1 MLHFARQSSE
11 CWPSPRCSGGSGDCR
26 SRTRP
31 NHLAGSA
38 DLNSVVRAEGK
49 AARALRRLALDRA
62 VAPSRKSFT
71 DRLVEMEAARQVA
84 GAQPAADAAEDA
96 RQRPTPINAP
106 ADPLRKPTRPR
117 DDELAN
123 RPGPDQ
129 AARPPAQHQTRRGRS
144 CGAGIISAL
153 TFLSGLRWIDD
164 NSRPIF
170 GVNTIGFD
178 QSSKMQKKP
187 SCKFQNTLPLT
198 PARRRLD
205 RAGAQAG
212 LRKRVGDLELIAPGD
227 GPPKVQGR
235 GSPGSTAE

>member
-1 MLHFARQSSE
+1 VRDLFAAYSASLGNPVNVGTQALVLAAAE
-11 CWPSPRCSGGSGDCR
+11 AVAIAEL
-26 SRTRP
+26 TRP

-38 DLNSVVRAEGK
+38 DLNSVVRAEGT
-49 AARALRRLALDRA
+49 AARALRRLGLDRA
-62 VAPSRKSFT
+62 VAPPRKSFT

-117 DDELAN
+117 DDDLAN

-153 TFLSGLRWIDD
+153 TFPSGLRWIDD

-178 QSSKMQKKP
+178 QSSKMQK
-187 SCKFQNTLPLT
+187 SH
-198 PARRRLD
+198 
-205 RAGAQAG
+205 RASSRI
-212 LRKRVGDLELIAPGD
+212 LCH
-227 GPPKVQGR
+227 
-235 GSPGSTAE
+235 